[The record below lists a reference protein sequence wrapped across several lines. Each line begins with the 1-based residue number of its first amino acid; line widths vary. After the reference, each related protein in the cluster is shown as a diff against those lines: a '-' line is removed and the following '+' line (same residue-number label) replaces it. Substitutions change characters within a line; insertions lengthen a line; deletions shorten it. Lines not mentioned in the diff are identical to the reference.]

1 MNTDTHVAPRPIAFD
16 PATRPAGVL
25 IGFDGSTQSVLAL
38 HYAAVAARH
47 SNRALTV
54 ITAFSAPAPIHTTLS
69 ATPDR
74 IDSEHALEAAKIVL
88 NDARRYLKDHPGP
101 VVYRAERGDPAG
113 VLATLSAQAQL
124 VVVGARGRG
133 GFLGRIM
140 GSVSSALPAH
150 AHCPTIVV
158 PRHYQIAASE
168 APGRSVAEA
177 AGRSAS
183 ASDPDPRPV
192 LVGVDGSQHSRIAAL
207 HAAQFAQDQ
216 HAPLHLLLVLPS
228 LEGWLDWYPDLDA
241 PDQGFIDRRRV
252 QLEDF
257 LEAEATWVR
266 KHYPGL
272 SVTCS
277 VRPGDPAAQLSR
289 STREALLTVVGTRGR
304 AGFSGALLGSVSR
317 SVLLQATGPVMVV
330 PELHDARLSD
340 QPGPLR

>member
-1 MNTDTHVAPRPIAFD
+1 MNTHTDVAPRPIDFD
-16 PATRPAGVL
+16 PSARLAGVL
-25 IGFDGSTQSVLAL
+25 VGFDGSTQSMLAL

-47 SNRALTV
+47 SSRALTV
-54 ITAFSAPAPIHTTLS
+54 VTAFGATAQIETARSSTT
-69 ATPDR
+69 DR
-74 IDSEHALEAAKIVL
+74 SGSDHALEAAKIVL
-88 NDARRYLKDHPGP
+88 NDARRYLRSHPGP
-101 VVYRAERGDPAG
+101 VAYRAERGDPSG
-113 VLATLSAQAQL
+113 VLTNLSAEAEL

-158 PRHYQIAASE
+158 PRHYQIAAPE
-168 APGRSVAEA
+168 AQ
-177 AGRSAS
+177 GRSAS
-183 ASDPDPRPV
+183 PGSGPHPV

-228 LEGWLDWYPDLDA
+228 LEGWLDWYPELDA
-241 PDQGFIDRRRV
+241 PDPGFIDRRRV

-257 LEAEATWVR
+257 LHTEATWVR

-330 PELHDARLSD
+330 PELHDARLRD